1 MLKKTITYQDYNGNE
16 ITEDFYFNLS
26 KAEVTEMELS
36 RTGGLSK
43 YIERIVAAKD
53 VPAII
58 NEFKYLVLKSYGVKS
73 EDGKRFIKSE
83 ELSQAFAQTEA
94 YTELFVELV
103 SDAEAA
109 AKFVNGIIPNPK
121 GVENKTLPLNKGI

>member
-36 RTGGLSK
+36 RTGGLSN

-58 NEFKYLVLKSYGVKS
+58 NEFKYLILKSYGVKS

-109 AKFVNGIIPNPK
+109 ANFVNGIIPSPK